1 MGLLDDLKKEA
12 DNLKDQE
19 SVRTQSLKANAAS
32 VDRAL
37 RKTFQYLNELF
48 RQLNVVKPP
57 CTRSYDLLTV
67 GKISGFIQVDY
78 RIDYRTS
85 QRDNMEHYESLA
97 VTFKRTKPEQLTVKR
112 DAEQIER
119 FRDLLWQNNLRFT
132 SEPVRND
139 RRVVVSETFMISC
152 DIICGVEVV
161 ADYETGVVRFKLKNV
176 EDFGPTL
183 YTLEPDAVSDQA
195 LEELAKLLIG
205 KESNFRVYNRHPGA
219 SVPLAATATAAT
231 AQTPRPLAKSGHY
244 VADPG
249 PAAETEKKSG
259 LLGSLKSVFKK
270 PD

>member
-12 DNLKDQE
+12 ETLKDQE

-48 RQLNVVKPP
+48 RQLNVVKPACP
-57 CTRSYDLLTV
+57 RSYDLLTV
-67 GKISGFIQVDY
+67 GKISGFTQVDY
-78 RIDYRTS
+78 RIDYRTT
-85 QRDNMEHYESLA
+85 QRDNMEHYENLTI
-97 VTFKRTKPEQLTVKR
+97 TFKRTKPEQLTVKR
-112 DAEQIER
+112 EAEQIER

-132 SEPVRND
+132 SEPQRNE
-139 RRVVVSETFMISC
+139 RRVVVSETFTIGC
-152 DIICGVEVV
+152 DVICGVDVV
-161 ADYETGVVRFKLKNV
+161 GDYESGAVRFKLKNV

-183 YTLEPDAVSDQA
+183 YTLEPDAVSDQS

-205 KESNFRVYNRHPGA
+205 KESSFRVFNRRPASATPA
-219 SVPLAATATAAT
+219 SVPSATGQFAKTAAKN
-231 AQTPRPLAKSGHY
+231 AHY

-249 PAAETEKKSG
+249 PEALAEKKTG
-259 LLGSLKSVFKK
+259 LFGSLKSVFKK

>member
-139 RRVVVSETFMISC
+139 RRVVVSETFMKLRILSTNRSVSRPSC
-152 DIICGVEVV
+152 
-161 ADYETGVVRFKLKNV
+161 TNPLTTRTPWNV
-176 EDFGPTL
+176 EANSP
-183 YTLEPDAVSDQA
+183 
-195 LEELAKLLIG
+195 LICDH
-205 KESNFRVYNRHPGA
+205 SR
-219 SVPLAATATAAT
+219 
-231 AQTPRPLAKSGHY
+231 
-244 VADPG
+244 
-249 PAAETEKKSG
+249 
-259 LLGSLKSVFKK
+259 
-270 PD
+270 

>member
-12 DNLKDQE
+12 DSLKNQE
-19 SVRTQSLKANAAS
+19 SVRTQSLQANAVS

-57 CTRSYDLLTV
+57 CPRVYDLLTV
-67 GKISGFIQVDY
+67 GKMDGFTQIDY
-78 RIDYRTS
+78 RIEYRTS
-85 QRDNMEHYESLA
+85 QRNNTEHYENLT

-132 SEPVRND
+132 SEPLRND
-139 RRVVVSETFMISC
+139 RRVVVSETFVINC
-152 DIICGVEVV
+152 EIICGIDIVG
-161 ADYETGVVRFKLKNV
+161 DYETGAIRFKLKNI

-183 YTLEPDAVSDQA
+183 YTLEPDSVTDQA

-205 KESNFRVYNRHPGA
+205 KESNFKVFNRRPTFNASATGQFA
-219 SVPLAATATAAT
+219 RTNPKSAQYAGSVP
-231 AQTPRPLAKSGHY
+231 
-244 VADPG
+244 
-249 PAAETEKKSG
+249 AEEEEEKKSG
-259 LLGSLKSVFKK
+259 LFSSLKSVFKK